1 MKKITIDLKPINN
14 YIDVKLLLITISV
27 TIGFIYCV
35 SNNNLILK
43 RKY

>member
-1 MKKITIDLKPINN
+1 MDKITINLKPINN
-14 YIDVKLLLITISV
+14 FIDIKLLLITISV
-27 TIGFIYCV
+27 TIGFIYCA

>member
-1 MKKITIDLKPINN
+1 MTIDLKPINN
-14 YIDVKLLLITISV
+14 FVDIKLLLITISV
-27 TIGFIYCV
+27 TIGFLYCV